1 MDAERFEPRTIVN
14 GALLKKHIDEQI
26 SIHLKIDRCDDGSRS
41 LTGKSTDGLTVQ
53 VFFPDPLMGLTAGWM
68 EVIGIAA
75 PNNIVRGKEL
85 VTYFDCQEKIEEFD
99 VSGHNMLCTLLSV
112 CKDPF
117 TTGSSI

>member
-1 MDAERFEPRTIVN
+1 MDVERFEPRTIVN

-26 SIHLKIDRCDDGSRS
+26 SIHLKVDRCDDGSRS
-41 LTGKSTDGLTVQ
+41 FTGKSTDGLTVQ

-68 EVIGIAA
+68 EVIGVVA

-85 VTYFDCQEKIEEFD
+85 VTYFDSLEKVEDFD
-99 VSGHNMLCTLLSV
+99 VGGYNMLCTLLSV

-117 TTGSSI
+117 TTGSLM